1 MPKDEKVSEEAD
13 NTSEEL
19 TLLLAY
25 IHSVYDYIVARV
37 EEYKTELNAASV
49 FDGTIAESSDSS
61 CSGGQ
66 DKESEEENYM
76 NEMMDLQFGKHVI
89 EKGWIYFIVY

>member
-1 MPKDEKVSEEAD
+1 MSEEAD

-76 NEMMDLQFGKHVI
+76 NEMMDLQFGKHLI
-89 EKGWIYFIVY
+89 EKGWTYFIVY

>member
-1 MPKDEKVSEEAD
+1 MPKDEKVKEEAD

-19 TLLLAY
+19 TLLLTY

-49 FDGTIAESSDSS
+49 FDGTTAESSDSS

-76 NEMMDLQFGKHVI
+76 NEMMDLQFGKHLI
-89 EKGWIYFIVY
+89 EKEWTYFILY